1 MRINLFKI
9 RIWVAA
15 VIFTLYNISYSQ
27 STLNWEEV
35 TVDMEEYDFSNRSI
49 NKEKPKLYR
58 LSGDLGTDEIH
69 TLDSLSLAER
79 RFIEESFDPPLVGV
93 IRNLAKPLVFGLD
106 KIAVPAQ
113 GETSIAGGRLSRI
126 HEDTLLFTTRFQS
139 GKADQLRV
147 FFESG
152 YFPAGVRVNV
162 FGDNDQSFQQKE
174 LSGRVDEYG
183 FYTTSVFSGSVT
195 LQVVIPVN
203 NRDERSLSFTIS
215 KIIHVDNRYIKKE
228 NFRDCYI
235 DANCPYANEF
245 NHINQLRRS
254 TAFLYFPVGAGYGI
268 CSGGLL
274 NDARAKDAQPYLL
287 TANHCFD
294 TQTSAAGLEA
304 VFYYYSKACNNDTVS
319 PGTVVVNGANLIA
332 TNPDTDFTLVL
343 LRNLGGDV
351 YLGWTTNNVS
361 NGETLHAVHHPGGQK
376 QKYSRYKN
384 LYTPEYDCNNLPISR
399 YFHTTTYAGQ
409 SSPGSSG
416 SVIVNNTG
424 HVVGQLFGTCH
435 NPSWDECN
443 FSSFDG
449 IWGKFQLSYPNNNL
463 QYWLNSSL
471 GGNGAVLTTIPSASW
486 DFGTADVGGASTFP
500 FSVNNTGTR
509 PNNLNLEVYN
519 ITVTGPDAADFSIIG
534 GTSFYLSP
542 GFGGTFHVRFSPSS
556 AGPKSAQL
564 VITHN
569 ADNVASPKVIPLTGY
584 GNPCSGFIN
593 MGYGGFANAQLF
605 TRSGTGIWNTVTN
618 SACGYSCPGVEQIY
632 TFTAPET
639 GIYRLEVPLTNNT
652 WVDYMYRTGTCS
664 ASGWTCID
672 DVYSQGTYGSLNLIK
687 GVQYQLLLDPET
699 TSPVTHAFYIAW
711 DPCQNIINIGGTGSS
726 YQQTY
731 NGGYNG
737 SWYTNSSTPCGTLA
751 AGLEQIYSFT
761 PITTGNYSVQVSSA
775 SGSAAYLWK
784 PGSCSSTGWN
794 CIQNISGPGKYG
806 TLALTAFTTYYFM
819 VVDVD
824 NTPGDHKFYID
835 FAEAP
840 GTWKG
845 TVSNDWHNPANWSAG
860 ILPTSTMDV
869 IIPWSPP
876 YQMPVISNNNA
887 SCRFLV
893 INPSATLTISNYN
906 LNVNLD
912 VTIHGNLVMNGASGK
927 LNVLRD
933 VFWENGSV
941 ANFSAA
947 AECYVNGDWRVYA
960 GASCNLAA
968 GTVRFTG
975 TTPSII
981 ANTGFGNE
989 LSFNNVNVE
998 KTGGQ
1003 TVTIAGISRNVTIKG
1018 NLFVQNGAQL
1028 SVATVFVINIHG
1040 NISCNG
1046 LMTCTAGTVTLKGT
1060 NQFIKP
1066 NVNDYFHHLEFN
1078 QTGTVLID
1086 NIQTSIL
1093 NIKGNFTITSGI
1105 LNAQNRTLQV
1115 GRDWKNTAGDAAFQE
1130 TGSRVVFNGS
1140 ANQNML
1146 SSETFDILELNSG
1159 GLLRINNPGFTVSC
1173 SQYDWTSGGIEVL
1186 AGTFTASDLFDNGIF
1201 GNYTLHEGGVI
1212 NLTNDQWIDLNGNL
1226 LINGGQFNVYGGS
1239 ADSDWPYAANGSL
1252 TMYDGVLDFKNRGIR
1267 LLNSTSYT
1275 FDNYIAGGIIR
1286 TVGSINNMNPGFVNL
1301 SSTFEMYGSADASIA
1316 TASGCQFGSVI
1327 ISKGAFDGE
1336 VTLPYLSDREDQK
1349 ISQTRAS
1356 TVFVYSNQL
1365 RIDGDLILNA
1375 GTFDLNA
1382 SNVNCFQNVTIH
1394 AATLK
1399 MTQATDILSTQGIT
1413 WNEGSQA
1420 VITHGTISA
1429 TNWKFANGTHAK
1441 LGTGNMAIIR
1451 NLSPSEDDDAEF
1463 GNLTI
1468 LPSSFSNPLNNP
1480 EVTVYYPTRV
1490 AGNLLIESGTVI
1502 PGLTTDLLVG
1512 YNATIQS
1519 GVILSLTDGADFSV
1533 VGNLILEGTLNLSP
1547 GSVADVYNDIS
1558 LPGTGVLNA
1567 GAGSFVNH
1575 GSNGMVTLNGTMI
1588 LTTGT
1593 IEFPNR
1599 SVTLSATFSDQISGG
1614 TLKLGRS
1621 LTALSPGTFQP
1632 SAGTVEFINLS
1643 SGDYMHVI
1651 GGNYF
1656 RNVVI
1661 DKPRSSIMV
1670 NDDIMIKG
1678 NLDIVQGAM
1687 NANHK
1692 TISVAGNWN
1701 NILGDAGFEETTG
1714 RVIFNGTGAQ
1724 FCSSE
1729 NFHILEIN
1737 KPSQLLYNEAGDTIQ
1752 CQVYDWTSGGIFI
1765 SPGQFTAFDLADNG
1779 LFGSFA
1785 IYNGTMNLYQDISQY
1800 VDFNGNITIG
1810 NGGNLNIYG
1819 GNGDSWWP
1827 YLDNGSLTMTGGTL
1841 DIKDNGIYFN
1851 EATEFN
1857 FTGNISGGTIK
1868 TPGNFIAEK
1877 AGFMPAGGTVELY
1890 GSVNRII
1897 YTVPGSALHHLTI
1910 NKSGGAKDVTPIVT
1924 KNQNGSTIMAFAS
1937 NEMNL
1942 GGDLQVNG
1950 NLNILNGKLNA
1961 GSEAF
1966 TLTCN
1971 GAVAV
1976 NDGGTLDMGAASV
1989 LKLNSYLTVTNG
2001 GTFLSSG
2008 TAGQE
2013 VLVTRVNAGKY
2024 AFSVQPGGNL
2034 SAEHTVF
2041 EHMGSNGIFI
2051 NEGAMIDPAKAFNY
2065 CTFRMGQLS
2074 GVLLTMNS
2082 GQELTST
2089 GAIFP
2094 ANTWSGLYNVAKTVN
2109 TGSINFTQYNGAYA
2123 GPVFENDPFNRILWG
2138 DESITHNISLAAG
2151 WIGLSSYVMPA
2162 DNAIGDVFDP
2172 ISSSF
2177 IIAQTMTGAYYP
2189 SGGMNTIL
2197 NWESQSAYKV
2207 KMNSPATLP
2216 IVGIEELNKTYN
2228 LTSGWNL
2235 VPVISAAPVDVVAL
2249 FSGTG
2254 LVIAKDIAGVGVYW
2268 PDYGINTIG
2277 NLLPGSAYYAL
2288 MNTFGA
2294 VTFPSS
2300 LKNGWNGELPA
2311 VRHPDHPWN
2320 KVNMSPSSH
2329 LIAIEISG
2337 LNGLMAGDIIGVF
2350 GSNGDCYG
2358 FTEITSTTINAFIT
2372 AYADDELTVEKD
2384 GFGELEPM
2392 AFKVY
2397 RPSTGESDD
2406 VEVEYH
2412 LHLPQTGYFTGEG
2425 LSAIKMLKFYSTGIG
2440 NSGESQVGIYPN
2452 PTDGLIWLTGIDG
2465 FCSIE
2470 IIGGHGTSVKTI
2482 STTGLQSLSIDISGL
2497 SSGIYQVRISGVDGI
2512 AVKRLI
2518 RK

>member
-1 MRINLFKI
+1 MKVNLFKL
-9 RIWVAA
+9 RIWVA
-15 VIFTLYNISYSQ
+15 VVMFTLYNNLYSQ
-27 STLNWEEV
+27 SALNWEEV
-35 TVDMEEYDFSNRSI
+35 SVDVEEYDFSNRSI
-49 NKEKPKLYR
+49 NKEKPKLYW
-58 LSGDLGTDEIH
+58 LSSDLGTDEIH

-79 RFIEESFDPPLVGV
+79 RLIEESFDPPLVGV
-93 IRNLAKPLVFGLD
+93 IRNLAKPLILD
-106 KIAVPAQ
+106 LGKISLPDE

-162 FGDNDQSFQQKE
+162 FGDNDQSFQQTE
-174 LSGRVDEYG
+174 LIGLLDEYG

-195 LQVVIPVN
+195 IQVVIPLN
-203 NRDERSLSFTIS
+203 SRDERSLSFTIT
-215 KIIHVDNRYIKKE
+215 KIIHVDNRYIEKE

-245 NHINQLRRS
+245 TYINQLRRS

-274 NDARAKDAQPYLL
+274 NDARTKDAQPYLL

-294 TQTSAAGLEA
+294 NQTSAAGLEA

-319 PGTVVVNGANLIA
+319 PGIVVVNGANLIA

-351 YLGWTTNNVS
+351 YLGWTTANVG

-416 SVIVNNTG
+416 SVIVNTSG
-424 HVVGQLFGTCH
+424 HVVGQLYGTCH

-471 GGNGAVLTTIPSASW
+471 GGNGAVLTTIPSLSW
-486 DFGTADVGGASTFP
+486 DFGIADVGGANTFP

-519 ITVTGPDAADFSIIG
+519 ITISGPDAADFSIIG
-534 GTSFYLSP
+534 GPSFYLSP
-542 GFGGTFHVRFSPSS
+542 GFGGSFQVRFSPSS
-556 AGPKSAQL
+556 SGPKSAQL

-569 ADNVASPKVIPLTGY
+569 ADNVASPKIIPLTGY
-584 GNPCSGFIN
+584 GNPCSGFID
-593 MGYGGFANAQLF
+593 MGYGGFANVQLF
-605 TRSGTGIWNTVTN
+605 TRSGTGIWNTGTN

-664 ASGWTCID
+664 SSGWTCID

-784 PGSCSSTGWN
+784 SGSCSSTVWN

-824 NTPGDHKFYID
+824 NTPGAHKFYID

-845 TVSNDWHNPANWSAG
+845 TVSSDWHNPANWSAG

-893 INPSATLTISNYN
+893 INPSATLTIGNYN

-912 VTIHGNLVMNGASGK
+912 VTIHGSLVMNGATGK

-933 VFWENGSV
+933 VFWESGSI

-947 AECYVNGDWRVYA
+947 AECYVNGDWRVNA
-960 GASCNLAA
+960 GANCNLMS

-975 TTPSII
+975 ETPSVII
-981 ANTGFGNE
+981 NSGNGNE

-1003 TVTIAGISRNVTIKG
+1003 LVTIAGGSQNITIKG
-1018 NLFVQNGAQL
+1018 NLYIQNGAQMNISTL
-1028 SVATVFVINIHG
+1028 QTVYIHG
-1040 NISCNG
+1040 NISSNG
-1046 LMTCTAGTVTLKGT
+1046 TLNCSAGTVALKGT

-1066 NVNDYFHHLEFN
+1066 NLNDYFNHLEFN
-1078 QTGTVLID
+1078 QTGIVLID
-1086 NIQTSIL
+1086 NIQTSVL
-1093 NIKGNFTITSGI
+1093 NVKGNLTITSGI
-1105 LNAQNRTLQV
+1105 LNAQNRTIQV
-1115 GRDWKNTAGDAAFQE
+1115 GRDWKNTAGDAAFLE

-1146 SSETFDILELNSG
+1146 SSETFNILEINTG
-1159 GLLRINNPGFTVSC
+1159 GLFKINNPGILVNC

-1186 AGTFTASDLFDNGIF
+1186 AGTFTAGDLFDNGIF

-1239 ADSDWPYAANGSL
+1239 ADSDWPYAASGSL
-1252 TMYDGVLDFKNRGIR
+1252 TMYGGVLDFKDRGIR
-1267 LLNSTSYT
+1267 MLDLPNYT
-1275 FDNYIAGGIIR
+1275 FDTYIEGGIIR

-1316 TASGCQFGSVI
+1316 TASDCQFGNVI
-1327 ISKGAFDGE
+1327 INKGTFDGE
-1336 VTLPYLSDREDQK
+1336 VTLPVITDRKGLK
-1349 ISQTRAS
+1349 IPQTRAS

-1365 RIDGDLILNA
+1365 RIDGNLMLNA

-1382 SNVNCFQNVTIH
+1382 STVTCYQAVSINS
-1394 AATLK
+1394 ATLK
-1399 MTQATDILSTQGIT
+1399 MTQAPDYLSTPDIT

-1420 VITHGTISA
+1420 GITHGTISA
-1429 TNWKFANGTHAK
+1429 THWKFANGTQAK
-1441 LGTGNMAIIR
+1441 LGTGNTAIIR

-1468 LPSSFSNPLNNP
+1468 VSSSFTNPLNFK
-1480 EVTVYYPTRV
+1480 EVTGYYPTRV
-1490 AGNLLIESGTVI
+1490 AGNLLIENGAIVPDLAT
-1502 PGLTTDLLVG
+1502 GLLVG
-1512 YNATIQS
+1512 FNTTIQP
-1519 GVILSLTDGADFSV
+1519 GVVLSMTEGADISV
-1533 VGNLILEGTLNLSP
+1533 GGNLILEGTLNLSS

-1558 LPGTGVLNA
+1558 LPATGVLNV

-1575 GSNGMVTLNGTMI
+1575 GSNGIVSLNGTMI
-1588 LTTGT
+1588 LTTG
-1593 IEFPNR
+1593 IVEFPNR
-1599 SVTLSATFSDQISGG
+1599 SVTLGATFNDQISGG

-1621 LTALSPGTFQP
+1621 LTAQAPGTFQP
-1632 SAGTVEFINLS
+1632 SAGTVEFVNLS
-1643 SGDYMHVI
+1643 PGDYIQAV

-1656 RNVVI
+1656 SNVVI

-1670 NDDIMIKG
+1670 YDDVIING
-1678 NLDIVQGAM
+1678 NLEILQGTL

-1692 TISVAGNWN
+1692 TISIAGNWN
-1701 NILGDAGFEETTG
+1701 NNIGDAGFEETTG
-1714 RVIFNGTGAQ
+1714 SVVFNGTTTQ
-1724 FCSSE
+1724 FCSAE
-1729 NFHILEIN
+1729 NFHHLEIN
-1737 KPSQLLYNEAGDTIQ
+1737 KP
-1752 CQVYDWTSGGIFI
+1752 GGAKNVTLV
-1765 SPGQFTAFDLADNG
+1765 PGTNRNG
-1779 LFGSFA
+1779 K
-1785 IYNGTMNLYQDISQY
+1785 
-1800 VDFNGNITIG
+1800 
-1810 NGGNLNIYG
+1810 
-1819 GNGDSWWP
+1819 
-1827 YLDNGSLTMTGGTL
+1827 TGL
-1841 DIKDNGIYFN
+1841 V
-1851 EATEFN
+1851 
-1857 FTGNISGGTIK
+1857 FTGN
-1868 TPGNFIAEK
+1868 
-1877 AGFMPAGGTVELY
+1877 
-1890 GSVNRII
+1890 
-1897 YTVPGSALHHLTI
+1897 
-1910 NKSGGAKDVTPIVT
+1910 D
-1924 KNQNGSTIMAFAS
+1924 
-1937 NEMNL
+1937 MNL
-1942 GGDLQVNG
+1942 GGDLRING
-1950 NLNILNGKLNA
+1950 NLDILNGKLNT
-1961 GSEAF
+1961 GSQAF
-1966 TLTCN
+1966 KLTCN
-1971 GAVAV
+1971 GAVTID
-1976 NDGGTLDMGAASV
+1976 NGGMLDMGASSV
-1989 LKLNSYLTVTNG
+1989 LKLNSNLTVYVG
-2001 GTFLSSG
+2001 GTFISTGS
-2008 TAGQE
+2008 AGQE
-2013 VLVTRVNAGKY
+2013 ALVTQASAGNY
-2024 AFSVQPGGNL
+2024 SFSVQPGGNFG
-2034 SAEHTVF
+2034 AEYTVF
-2041 EHMGSNGIFI
+2041 EHMGSDGIYI
-2051 NEGAMIDPAKAFNY
+2051 SEGAMMDPAKVFNY
-2065 CTFRMGQLS
+2065 CTFRQGQPS

-2082 GQELTST
+2082 SQELVST

-2094 ANTWSGLYNVAKTVN
+2094 ENTWNGQYNVAKTVN
-2109 TGSINFTQYNGAYA
+2109 SGSITFMQYSGEYA
-2123 GPVFENDPFNRILWG
+2123 AELFENDPFDRVNWQGTPAIHH
-2138 DESITHNISLAAG
+2138 ITLPAG
-2151 WIGLSSYVMPA
+2151 WSGLSSYIMPA
-2162 DNAIGDVFDP
+2162 ETSLPALFAPAGDNFTILQNLSG
-2172 ISSSF
+2172 I
-2177 IIAQTMTGAYYP
+2177 YYP
-2189 SGGMNTIL
+2189 GS
-2197 NWESQSAYKV
+2197 
-2207 KMNSPATLP
+2207 
-2216 IVGIEELNKTYN
+2216 
-2228 LTSGWNL
+2228 
-2235 VPVISAAPVDVVAL
+2235 
-2249 FSGTG
+2249 
-2254 LVIAKDIAGVGVYW
+2254 
-2268 PDYGINTIG
+2268 GINTIG
-2277 NLLPGSAYYAL
+2277 NWFSQSAYLIKMEEAFTL
-2288 MNTFGA
+2288 PFAGLPEHNKTLNL
-2294 VTFPSS
+2294 T
-2300 LKNGWNGELPA
+2300 NGWNLIPVISNTEVGTVELFDGLGSNLQIVKEAAGSKIYWPEFGITTLEHLSPGKSYF
-2311 VRHPDHPWN
+2311 VRMNSSGSVIFPNNLDGKSFTSAEPENDPVTPWN
-2320 KVNMSPSSH
+2320 TVIRTGSSH
-2329 LIAIEISG
+2329 VIGIEADALKI
-2337 LNGLMAGDIIGVF
+2337 LDEGDIIGVF
-2350 GSNGDCYG
+2350 TPDGLCVGISEAGN
-2358 FTEITSTTINAFIT
+2358 TTQNTSLS
-2372 AYADDELTVEKD
+2372 AYANDVLTPVKD
-2384 GFGELEPM
+2384 GFNANDEM
-2392 AFKVY
+2392 HFRIF
-2397 RPSTGESDD
+2397 RPSTSEEWMLNAVFDKN
-2406 VEVEYH
+2406 
-2412 LHLPQTGYFTGEG
+2412 LPNHDGTFSPEG
-2425 LSAIKMLKFYSTGIG
+2425 LSMIMELKRETTGIG
-2440 NSGESQVGIYPN
+2440 NNALVWSVFPN
-2452 PTDGLIWLTGIDG
+2452 PATSIVTIQSISGIENIKIYNTVG
-2465 FCSIE
+2465 ALKME
-2470 IIGGHGTSVKTI
+2470 IIGKGQTREVVD
-2482 STTGLQSLSIDISGL
+2482 LSGFPR
-2497 SSGIYQVRISGVDGI
+2497 GIYQFNITLNEGMIISKVI
-2512 AVKRLI
+2512 KQ
-2518 RK
+2518 